1 MYMNARKKEYDRIR
15 YALNREVRIDKTGII
30 PRKYKKFNPN
40 DYEYTSVGGNVIIEP
55 ILIQKTYPNE
65 IQIQLDYARI
75 NYTPEQYDN
84 LIKMLG

>member
-1 MYMNARKKEYDRIR
+1 MNARKKEYDRIR
-15 YALNREVRIDKTGII
+15 YALNREVKIDKTGVI
-30 PRKYKKFNPN
+30 PRKYKKFNPS
-40 DYEYTSVGGNVIIEP
+40 DYEPTLDGEGINIEP
-55 ILIQKTYPNE
+55 ILIQKKYPTE